1 MRIFSLTVLF
11 CMTRRELFELHAET
25 VRVVSSLPCGHA
37 ARSRLFQLLRDIRR
51 VLGKMRV

>member
-11 CMTRRELFELHAET
+11 CLTRRELFELHAEA
-25 VRVVSSLPCGHA
+25 VRAVTSLPCGHA

-51 VLGKMRV
+51 VLAQRRG